1 MARGLKSKAE
11 LKAETRAELEE
22 ENKKFEEA
30 EQRRKTAKIYAEKSK
45 KKEETRKLLEE
56 EEKSFKKAADLSA
69 ASEREFVFFQDEDFE
84 RDDKDDEWYSEFK
97 KGLEDEKTEYY
108 LSPAQKARQ
117 KVSDSVYNRYT
128 KGEKWLMSEGED
140 DLAKALFNNF
150 RSAIGSTVED
160 VAYIINDYAPWYKP
174 AKNVLEKNM
183 AGEIEEKAKKQFENV
198 KKIGVNENLVDF
210 MDSFSKGAGYSI
222 FGSTLGGYIDDVGS
236 SLDIYRKMREQGYS
250 KSKAKSA
257 AAKEGATTFL
267 INKANDYGI
276 EKIRDL
282 SVNGIVG
289 KNISDDVYDTFEKEK
304 KKLYKSL
311 DNLEADPPKKCSK
324 KKIQDFEK
332 RMKKAAENIEK
343 DCSTDEDIIKRFE
356 MLQEKVNNIS
366 MGKEYLLNGR
376 EYGHIM
382 SEVMTNTPYN
392 KWGKGDFSKAIGDN
406 IYEVNNKSS
415 SEFTVKSKKPLH
427 RK

>member
-1 MARGLKSKAE
+1 
-11 LKAETRAELEE
+11 
-22 ENKKFEEA
+22 
-30 EQRRKTAKIYAEKSK
+30 
-45 KKEETRKLLEE
+45 
-56 EEKSFKKAADLSA
+56 
-69 ASEREFVFFQDEDFE
+69 
-84 RDDKDDEWYSEFK
+84 
-97 KGLEDEKTEYY
+97 
-108 LSPAQKARQ
+108 
-117 KVSDSVYNRYT
+117 
-128 KGEKWLMSEGED
+128 MSEGKD

-150 RSAIGSTVED
+150 RSAIGGTVED

-174 AKNVLEKNM
+174 AQNVLEKNM

-198 KKIGVNENLVDF
+198 KKIGMNEDFVDF

-222 FGSTLGGYIDDVGS
+222 FGSTFGGYIDDVGS

-267 INKANDYGI
+267 INKANDYGF

-289 KNISDDVYDTFEKEK
+289 KNISDDVYETFEKEK

-311 DNLEADPPKKCSK
+311 NNLEADPQKKYSK
-324 KKIQDFEK
+324 KKIRDLKK
-332 RMKKAAENIEK
+332 RMSKTAESIPK
-343 DCSTDEDIIKRFE
+343 YYDTSEDIIKQFE
-356 MLQEKVNNIS
+356 ILQKKVYDVS
-366 MGKEYLLNGR
+366 VGKEYLLNGR
-376 EYGHIM
+376 EYGHVM
-382 SEVMTNTPYN
+382 SEIMTNTPYN
-392 KWGKGDFSKAIGDN
+392 KWGEEDFSKAIGDN

-415 SEFTVKSKKPLH
+415 SEFTIKSKKPLH